1 MNRSLTVQEQKSLLR
16 EELREKRAELASA
29 EKARRSLKILNRLFR
44 HPRFQGAKSI
54 FTYLALPSEVETWP
68 LVEEGLRHGKRIY
81 VPHVDSNEKR
91 IWAIEV
97 SGLTDLKPGT
107 FGILEPEFDTKRVAQ
122 PEDLEL
128 AIIPGLGFDPEG
140 GRLGRG
146 EGYFDRFLKEAKEA
160 YKIGLAFECQIVEK
174 IPCGTNDVIMNE
186 ILVG

>member
-1 MNRSLTVQEQKSLLR
+1 MLR
-16 EELREKRAELASA
+16 QELREKRAELASA
-29 EKARRSLKILNRLFR
+29 EKARRSREILNRLFR
-44 HPRFQGAKSI
+44 HPRFVRAKNV
-54 FTYLALPSEVETWP
+54 FTYLALPSEVQTWS
-68 LVEEGLRHGKRIY
+68 LVEEGLRRGKRIY
-81 VPHVDSNEKR
+81 VPRVDSDEKR

-107 FGILEPEFDTKRVAQ
+107 FGILEPELDTKRVAQ

-128 AIIPGLGFDPEG
+128 AVVPGLGFDREG

-174 IPCGTNDVIMNE
+174 IPCEINDIIMNE